1 MFECD
6 AKLSADG
13 VVYLLHDTAL
23 DRTTNAQGP
32 AHLRTWKELSLIDAG
47 SWYSESFKGEPI
59 PTLEKIISF
68 CLDSK
73 CQLNIEIKASPG
85 FAASTGEMVAREVRR
100 LWTGPPP
107 LLTSFEREALQSA
120 LTTAPEIPRGLL
132 MQTLASDWREAARNL
147 KCTAL
152 VCHEKFLTATL
163 IKEIHERGMSALA
176 YNVNDQARAQ
186 ALLGMGLDAIIT
198 DQMTFGTTQ

>member
-13 VVYLLHDTAL
+13 VVYLLHDTTL
-23 DRTTNAQGP
+23 DRTTNARGP

-47 SWYSESFKGEPI
+47 SWHSESFKGEPI
-59 PTLEKIISF
+59 PTLEQIASF
-68 CLDSK
+68 CLDNK
-73 CQLNIEIKASPG
+73 CQLNIEIKPSPG
-85 FAASTGEMVAREVRR
+85 FEALTGEVVAREVQR
-100 LWTGPPP
+100 LWTEPPP
-107 LLTSFEREALQSA
+107 LLTSFKREALQAA

-132 MQTLASDWREAARNL
+132 MQTLASDWRNAVQIL

-152 VCHEKFLTATL
+152 VCHEKIFSAKL
-163 IKEIHERGMSALA
+163 IKEIHEQGMSAVA
-176 YNVNDQARAQ
+176 YTVNDQERAQ

-198 DQMTFGTTQ
+198 DQMTFGAAQ